1 MESLIRLLQP
11 LVSWNVRH
19 PWTVL
24 CTSLATALIAGFFAI
39 QLKVD
44 TDIASLLPDT
54 NESVQA
60 LKTLQASVGGETP
73 MQVAIRS
80 ESFET
85 NVAFADDLVEESLK
99 LWDEQ
104 RDRPYISRVE
114 FRRET
119 DILKDNALYLATD
132 EELADIEQ
140 WLQEEIDV
148 AREEANPFLVDFT
161 DDFEDEES
169 AEEESD
175 GRDLA
180 DFRDTYIRIIPSEY
194 PVNEDSTLMVLEM
207 YPSGSQS
214 DLSYLEDLFVAYD
227 GLIEE
232 LNPASYSPHLEVQ
245 FGGRLKRHLNE
256 FESIMSD
263 VFSSFATGFSSVLLL
278 LIFYFAVKT
287 YIHYRKAEDKDQKH
301 GIFSH
306 LIRAPVPLLVIGVP
320 LLISLAWT
328 FGIAYGVLGTLN
340 TMTSVLFVILFGLGI
355 DYGIHFYARYIEL
368 RSSGMEVTSALLEA
382 YKRTGSAILVSA
394 LTTAMAL
401 YVLIVAD
408 FRGFSEFGF
417 ISGTGILLALV
428 AMLFLLPSLLVLF
441 ERWNW
446 ILLTRVSPKRR
457 MRVRMRHFPYARGIL
472 VSTIVLSGWILWN
485 TPDLRFEYE
494 FSNLEPVFE
503 EYEAFR
509 EFSRGVDESDR
520 RNPAYL
526 ITENREDLFEVID
539 SLKAR
544 QKADPES
551 MILAVESFHE
561 RFPMEESRID
571 EKLMTIDRI
580 RGLLNHSFIRDQESE
595 DLDLLRRAA
604 QTRDPLKLEDIP
616 SYVLNRFLDRSGGP
630 GLFVVVYPDEG
641 LSDGRRS
648 IAFKEEIGEV
658 MTSSGRVYHAGS
670 TSIVAAE
677 MLDLMIEESPFMV
690 GATLLIVVLF
700 MFYSFRSVR
709 WAMIALVPLLVG
721 FLSLFGWMLVFGL
734 TFNFYNL
741 VVLPAILGIGCDN
754 GVHIASRYREEGRSQ
769 MWEVLLSTGQH
780 ISMGSLTTML
790 GFAGLLFTD
799 HPGLQSIGVMA
810 VLGIG
815 MTLLTALT
823 LLPALVQYL
832 ESRGHLR
839 YGNRLS

>member
-306 LIRAPVPLLVIGVP
+306 LIRAPLPLLVIGVP

-457 MRVRMRHFPYARGIL
+457 MRVRVRHFPYARGIL

-604 QTRDPLKLEDIP
+604 QTRDPLELEDIP
-616 SYVLNRFLDRSGGP
+616 SYVLNRFLDRSGEP

-658 MTSSGRVYHAGS
+658 TTSSGRVYHAGS

>member
-1 MESLIRLLQP
+1 MESLIRRLQP
-11 LVSWNVRH
+11 LVAWNVRH

-24 CTSLATALIAGFFAI
+24 MSCLATAVIAGFFAV

-44 TDIASLLPDT
+44 TDIASLLPDS

-60 LKTLQASVGGETP
+60 LKALQSSVGGETP

-80 ESFET
+80 ESFDT
-85 NVAFADDLVEESLK
+85 NIAFADDLVEESLK
-99 LWDEQ
+99 LWDER

-119 DILKDNALYLATD
+119 DVLKDNALYLASD
-132 EELADIEQ
+132 GELGEIER
-140 WLQEEIDV
+140 WLQDEIDT
-148 AREEANPFLVDFT
+148 AREEANPFFVDFT
-161 DDFEDEES
+161 DEF
-169 AEEESD
+169 EEEEEAGQD
-175 GRDLA
+175 ERDMS
-180 DFRDTYIRIIPSEY
+180 DFRDTYDRIIPSEY
-194 PVNEDSTLMVLEM
+194 PVNADSTLLVLEM
-207 YPSGSQS
+207 YPTGSQS
-214 DLSYLEDLFVAYD
+214 DLAYLEDLFVAYE

-232 LNPASYSPHLEVQ
+232 MNPLSYSPHMEVQ

-256 FESIMSD
+256 FESIMND
-263 VFSSFATGFSSVLLL
+263 VFSSFATGISSVLLL
-278 LIFYFAVKT
+278 LILYFTIKT
-287 YIHYRKAEDKDQKH
+287 YIHYRKAEEEDQQH

-306 LIRAPVPLLVIGVP
+306 LIRAPVPLLVIGIP

-355 DYGIHFYARYIEL
+355 DYGIHYYARYIEL
-368 RSSGMEVTSALLEA
+368 RSTGMEVVPALLQA
-382 YKRTGSAILVSA
+382 YERTGSAILISA
-394 LTTAMAL
+394 LTTAAAL
-401 YVLIVAD
+401 YVLIAAD

-417 ISGTGILLALV
+417 ISGTGIILALV
-428 AMLFLLPSLLVLF
+428 AMLFLLPALLVLF

-446 ILLTRVSPKRR
+446 ILLTRVSPNRR
-457 MRVRMRHFPYARGIL
+457 LRVRIRHFPYARGVLAGTL
-472 VSTIVLSGWILWN
+472 VLCIWTLWN
-485 TPDLRFEYE
+485 TPDLRFEYQ

-509 EFSRGVDESDR
+509 DFSRGVSSSDR

-539 SLKAR
+539 TLKSR
-544 QKADPES
+544 QEANPDG

-561 RFPMEESRID
+561 RFPMEEDRVV
-571 EKLMTIDRI
+571 EKLATINRI
-580 RGLLNHSFIRDQESE
+580 KGLLDNSFIRDQESE

-604 QTRDPLKLEDIP
+604 QTEEALSLEDIP
-616 SYVLNRFLDRSGGP
+616 SYVLNPFLNRSGEP
-630 GLFVVVYPDEG
+630 GLFVVVYPSEG

-648 IAFKEEIGEV
+648 IDFKEEIGEV
-658 MTSSGRVYHAGS
+658 TTSSGRVYHAGS

-677 MLDLMIEESPFMV
+677 MLDLMIDESPFMV
-690 GATLLIVVLF
+690 AATLMIVVLF
-700 MFYSFRSVR
+700 MYFSFRSVR
-709 WAMIALVPLLVG
+709 WAVIALVPLLVG
-721 FLSLFGWMLVFGL
+721 FLSLFGFMLIFDL

-754 GVHIASRYREEGRSQ
+754 GVHIASRYREEGMSR
-769 MWEVLLSTGQH
+769 MWEVLMSTGQH

-799 HPGLQSIGVMA
+799 HPGLQSIGIIA

-815 MTLLTALT
+815 MTLLTALI

-832 ESRGHLR
+832 ESRG
-839 YGNRLS
+839 RLSYGSRLS

>member
-1 MESLIRLLQP
+1 MESLIRRLQP
-11 LVSWNVRH
+11 LVDWNVNH

-24 CTSLATALIAGFFAI
+24 WSCLATALIAGFFAV

-44 TDIASLLPDT
+44 TDIASLLPDS

-60 LKTLQASVGGETP
+60 LKALQSSVGGETP

-85 NVAFADDLVEESLK
+85 NLAFADDLVEESLR
-99 LWDEQ
+99 LWDEN
-104 RDRPYISRVE
+104 RDRPFISRVE

-119 DILKDNALYLATD
+119 DVLKDNALYLATD
-132 EELADIEQ
+132 EELAEIES
-140 WLQEEIDV
+140 WLQTEIDA

-161 DDFEDEES
+161 DEF
-169 AEEESD
+169 EEEETAENEE
-175 GRDLA
+175 RDMS
-180 DFRDTYIRIIPSEY
+180 DFRGTYDRIIPSEY
-194 PVNEDSTLMVLEM
+194 PVNADSTLLVLEM
-207 YPSGSQS
+207 YPTGSQS
-214 DLSYLEDLFVAYD
+214 DLSYLEDLFEAYD
-227 GLIEE
+227 GLIKEM
-232 LNPASYSPHLEVQ
+232 NPASYSPQMEVQ

-263 VFSSFATGFSSVLLL
+263 VFSSFATGISSVLLL
-278 LIFYFAVKT
+278 LILYFTTKT
-287 YIHYRKAEDKDQKH
+287 YIHYRKAKDEDQKY

-328 FGIAYGVLGTLN
+328 FGIAYAVLGTLN

-355 DYGIHFYARYIEL
+355 DYGIHYYARYIEL
-368 RSSGMEVTSALLEA
+368 RSAGMAVVPALLQA
-382 YKRTGSAILVSA
+382 YERTGSAILISA
-394 LTTAMAL
+394 LTTASAL
-401 YVLIVAD
+401 YVLILAD

-428 AMLFLLPSLLVLF
+428 AMLFLLPALVVLF

-446 ILLTRVSPKRR
+446 ILLTRVAPSRR
-457 MRVRMRHFPYARGIL
+457 MRVRVRHFPYARSIL
-472 VSTIVLSGWILWN
+472 AGTLVLSVWTLWN
-485 TPDLRFEYE
+485 TPDLRFEYQ

-509 EFSRGVDESDR
+509 EFSRGVDEGSR

-526 ITENREDLFEVID
+526 ITESRQDLFEVID
-539 SLKAR
+539 TLRAR
-544 QKADPES
+544 QEANEES

-561 RFPMEESRID
+561 RFPMQQERIE
-571 EKLMTIDRI
+571 EKLQAIDRI
-580 RGLLNHSFIRDQESE
+580 QGLLNNSFIRDQESE

-604 QTRDPLKLEDIP
+604 QTEEPLALNDIP
-616 SYVLNRFLDRSGGP
+616 SYVLNRFLNRSGEP
-630 GLFVVVYPDEG
+630 GLFAVVYPNEG

-658 MTSSGRVYHAGS
+658 ATSSGRVYHAGS

-677 MLDLMIEESPFMV
+677 MLDLMIDESPFMV
-690 GATLLIVVLF
+690 AATLIIVVFF
-700 MFYSFRSVR
+700 MFYSFRSIR
-709 WAMIALVPLLVG
+709 WAIIALVPLLVG
-721 FLSLFGWMLVFGL
+721 FLSLFGFMLIFDL

-754 GVHIASRYREEGRSQ
+754 GVHIASRYREEGMSR
-769 MWEVLLSTGQH
+769 MWEVLMSTGQH

-799 HPGLQSIGVMA
+799 HPGLQSIGIMA

-815 MTLLTALT
+815 MTLLTALI

-832 ESRGHLR
+832 ESRGRLR
-839 YGNRLS
+839 YAPRLS